1 VTADTPIDFKRQ
13 LRDQGPGIACWLML
27 GSSGVSEIVAR
38 AGYDA
43 VMLDL
48 EHGPMGPSEATEVL
62 RAVNG
67 FPVAPLARVPA
78 NDPVWL
84 KRVLDTGVTGVM
96 VPGVDSAKD
105 AERAVAGCRYPP
117 RGHRG
122 LAATVVRASGHGAFW
137 KDYLKAVDQ
146 RLTVICQIES
156 PRGLDNLEA
165 IAAVDGVDMLFVGP
179 FDLSAQMG
187 YVGEP
192 DHPDV
197 QKAVRAIETAA
208 KGAGKLLGGIA
219 TPERPPEALVQ
230 AGYDL
235 LIPDADVALVR
246 LGAEHSVAAFR
257 DAAAKRRKA

>member
-1 VTADTPIDFKRQ
+1 
-13 LRDQGPGIACWLML
+13 
-27 GSSGVSEIVAR
+27 
-38 AGYDA
+38 
-43 VMLDL
+43 
-48 EHGPMGPSEATEVL
+48 
-62 RAVNG
+62 
-67 FPVAPLARVPA
+67 
-78 NDPVWL
+78 
-84 KRVLDTGVTGVM
+84 
-96 VPGVDSAKD
+96 
-105 AERAVAGCRYPP
+105 
-117 RGHRG
+117 
-122 LAATVVRASGHGAFW
+122 
-137 KDYLKAVDQ
+137 
-146 RLTVICQIES
+146 
-156 PRGLDNLEA
+156 
-165 IAAVDGVDMLFVGP
+165 MLFVGP